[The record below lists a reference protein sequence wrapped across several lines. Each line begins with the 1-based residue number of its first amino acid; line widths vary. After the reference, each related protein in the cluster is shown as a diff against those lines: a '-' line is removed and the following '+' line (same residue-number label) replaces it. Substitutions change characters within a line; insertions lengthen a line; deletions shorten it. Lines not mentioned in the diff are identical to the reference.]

1 METRVRGARP
11 AAWPEAG
18 AYATSGHRATAATRV
33 QAGRAPPFD
42 GRGRGHECPAM
53 LKIRALV
60 ILNPVAPRSDPER
73 LREILAETFPEGTY
87 RVFETPAEGAE
98 AAVRDAVCE
107 AAADG
112 CEVVIAAGGD
122 GTVSL
127 VAACLADV
135 AAAGGV
141 APPLAIVPLG
151 TANVLA
157 HELRVPMAL
166 EGAIALAAERPQV
179 DTLDAI
185 RVGERRFLTQVGAGL
200 DARMIEDA
208 ARGAHQRLGR
218 FGYLLSLVRG
228 ARHEH
233 SRRFTLVLDGR
244 PMRLRATG
252 IVVANAATVG
262 AAPLTWGPGIDPS
275 DGVLDVYAWDVR
287 RFTDYFTLLWRAVT
301 GRHRTDAR
309 TRFYRFRRTLEIRAN
324 QAVKVQGDGEMIG
337 ETPIEVHVEARAL
350 RVVRP
355 PIEDDPDAD
364 IVPGPGDTP
373 EEAAAEPPTARP
385 WHHWRSLAHQARRFA
400 ALDAILFL
408 HANRMRRQAV
418 LDGLMVALSRPMDH
432 GEGWVAIAIAAAL
445 VKPGGAWRAVGLV
458 AALWLTMLAVNYPL
472 KAAFRRKR
480 PFITHVETR
489 VIGRRPSDTSFPS
502 GHTAAAFAG
511 ALLLAPVFPALTPLF
526 YGYAVLVGFSRVYLG
541 VHYPS
546 DVVIGGA
553 IGTVLAATFWAAVQW
568 FLPRT
573 G

>member
-1 METRVRGARP
+1 MP
-11 AAWPEAG
+11 
-18 AYATSGHRATAATRV
+18 
-33 QAGRAPPFD
+33 Q
-42 GRGRGHECPAM
+42 
-53 LKIRALV
+53 IRALV

-73 LREILAETFPEGTY
+73 LHGTLAETFPEGGY
-87 RVFETPAEGAE
+87 RVFETPAEGADM
-98 AAVRDAVCE
+98 AVRDAVRE
-107 AAADG
+107 AVADG
-112 CEVVIAAGGD
+112 CEVVVAAGGD

-127 VAACLADV
+127 VAACLAAVSGED
-135 AAAGGV
+135 GD
-141 APPLAIVPLG
+141 APPLAIVPWG

-157 HELRVPMAL
+157 QELRVPMEV
-166 EGAIALAAERPQV
+166 EGALALAAERPHV
-179 DTLDAI
+179 AALDAI
-185 RVGERRFLTQVGAGL
+185 RVGERRFITQVGAGL
-200 DARMIEDA
+200 DARMIEDTS
-208 ARGAHQRLGR
+208 REAHEQMGRL
-218 FGYLLSLVRG
+218 GYLLSLVRG

-244 PMRLRATG
+244 PVRLRATG

-262 AAPLTWGPGIDPS
+262 AAPFTWGPGIDPS
-275 DGVLDVYAWDVR
+275 DGVLDVCAWDVR
-287 RFTDYFTLLWRAVT
+287 RFTDYLTLLWRAVT

-355 PIEDDPDAD
+355 PIEGDPDSD
-364 IVPGPGDTP
+364 VVPGPGDTP
-373 EEAAAEPPTARP
+373 EEAAAEPPPARP

-432 GEGWVAIAIAAAL
+432 GEGWVAIAIVAAF
-445 VKPGGAWRAVGLV
+445 VKPGGAWLAVELI
-458 AALWLTMLAVNYPL
+458 AALWSTMLTVNYPL

-480 PFITHVETR
+480 PFITHVDTR

-511 ALLLAPVFPALTPLF
+511 ALLLAPVFPALSPLF
-526 YGYAVLVGFSRVYLG
+526 YGYAVLVGFSRIYLG

-546 DVVIGGA
+546 DVLIGGA
-553 IGTVLAATFWAAVQW
+553 IGTVLAATFWAILRW
-568 FLPRT
+568 FVPAA